1 MVWKGRNLSEWGGH
15 PDCMRASLAARALAT
30 PTNVNTEEL
39 FHNHGCRQ
47 SQEPKQKAVDCPS
60 LAAPAAVS
68 PKCPLGLKNIVSEL
82 T

>member
-1 MVWKGRNLSEWGGH
+1 
-15 PDCMRASLAARALAT
+15 MRASLAARALAT

-39 FHNHGCRQ
+39 FHNHAYRQ
-47 SQEPKQKAVDCPS
+47 SQEPKQKAIDCPS
-60 LAAPAAVS
+60 LAAPAAIS